1 MHLGQGGVS
10 SPLAKWNVSSGRGG
24 RLRRSITEPAIA
36 SFAMALVL
44 AFTEAAGAAVCPPA
58 GAPWLRVA
66 FGGDGFEPGLRAR
79 VMEQLG
85 ADLGGHRVALCEAT
99 EATDGESPLAD
110 IALSLAPGPVLS
122 LEVRDAVT
130 DKRLA
135 RDLPLASLPRDALA
149 LSIAL
154 AAEELLHASWIEA
167 ALAPPD
173 TPSPRAPQKPV
184 PRVVREINA
193 AEIAHMPEVASTTPG
208 LTAQAA
214 LLAAAQYAT
223 GGQADFGAD
232 ARFSWGGRLALSA
245 RAGFRLAPDVP
256 SAHGSVSG
264 RELLAGLGLDY
275 ALVPRDA
282 AWGADVGLRADF
294 LDVQFAGV
302 AAQGAQ
308 SMSGSKLAAVVGGT
322 LGGWIQIHPPWRL
335 VAETLVGT
343 PVHAVTASD
352 SGSTTTG
359 VSGVVLGF
367 ELGVGA
373 TLSK

>member
-1 MHLGQGGVS
+1 
-10 SPLAKWNVSSGRGG
+10 
-24 RLRRSITEPAIA
+24 
-36 SFAMALVL
+36 MALVL
-44 AFTEAAGAAVCPPA
+44 AFTEAAGAEVCPPA

-66 FGGDGFEPGLRAR
+66 FGGNGFEPGLRAR

-85 ADLGGHRVALCEAT
+85 ADLRGHRVALCDAADAGNAT
-99 EATDGESPLAD
+99 EATTGESPLAD

-130 DKRLA
+130 DKRMA
-135 RDLPLASLPRDALA
+135 RDVPLKSLPRDALA

-173 TPSPRAPQKPV
+173 APSPQAARKPV
-184 PRVVREINA
+184 PPVVREINA
-193 AEIAHMPEVASTTPG
+193 AEIAHMPQVASMPHG

-232 ARFSWGGRLALSA
+232 ARFSWGGRLAVSA
-245 RAGFRLAPDVP
+245 RAGFRLAPDVR
-256 SAHGSVSG
+256 SAHGSVHGS
-264 RELLAGLGLDY
+264 EFLAGLGLDY

-282 AWGADVGLRADF
+282 AWGADVGLRADL
-294 LDVQFAGV
+294 LDVQFSGV

-308 SMSGSKLAAVVGGT
+308 GLSGSKVAAVLGGT
-322 LGGWIQIHPPWRL
+322 LGGWIQIRPPWRL
-335 VAETLVGT
+335 VAETLVGA
-343 PVHAVTASD
+343 PVHGVTATD
-352 SGSTTTG
+352 SGSPTTG